1 MVEWKAMFSTT
12 PLRSYLK
19 RVKQK
24 DGVKKRKEC
33 FKISKRIKTKN
44 IVRKLVDS
52 TETHH
57 WDDSFIG
64 KELSEYLEAAVL
76 RLKKASESKVTE
88 EPSAVVIG
96 QNEEPSTSQVKVMD
110 AEVMWPPQSEPQ
122 PSTSQVKVVDT
133 EVIRQQKEPQPSA
146 SQVKDD
152 EKRKDNGQRVKL
164 SQDRINQ

>member
-1 MVEWKAMFSTT
+1 MK
-12 PLRSYLK
+12 
-19 RVKQK
+19 
-24 DGVKKRKEC
+24 
-33 FKISKRIKTKN
+33 
-44 IVRKLVDS
+44 
-52 TETHH
+52 
-57 WDDSFIG
+57 
-64 KELSEYLEAAVL
+64 AAVL

-110 AEVMWPPQSEPQ
+110 TEVMWPPQSEPQ

-164 SQDRINQ
+164 SQNRINGLILKLLSHISVSVTSVTKDIGVLSSKMDKLTETFSSKISKVTETFGPYSDPNFGFNNDFCMT